1 MLELMDEYL
10 SSNDIAPGRE
20 AGAFELLLISNK
32 IWLRVAALF
41 WILEPKTRARK
52 KNRKKDVCT
61 IPRSR
66 VL

>member
-32 IWLRVAALF
+32 IWLRENASQ
-41 WILEPKTRARK
+41 K